1 MLGILPFVRLGC
13 RLAGKPGVMADKRPI
28 HGITTSPRGNPAV
41 EKVDYERGLAK
52 LARIVGN

>member
-1 MLGILPFVRLGC
+1 
-13 RLAGKPGVMADKRPI
+13 MADKRPI
-28 HGITTSPRGNPAV
+28 QGITTSPRGNPAV

>member
-1 MLGILPFVRLGC
+1 
-13 RLAGKPGVMADKRPI
+13 MADKRPI

-41 EKVDYERGLAK
+41 EKVDLAHERGLAK

>member
-1 MLGILPFVRLGC
+1 VRLGC
-13 RLAGKPGVMADKRPI
+13 RLAGKPGMMADKRPI